1 MLTIEKLA
9 LDGLAKFA
17 AFGERLYEEDPFY
30 RHKRVDL
37 SGIPQAEIF
46 MAFDGEEPV
55 ARIAAIHDPALHYHG
70 QATGQLGF
78 FESVNDK
85 AVAGVLLDTACGRLR
100 QWNCDWAIG
109 PMNGNIWRS
118 YRLTRRSDRPPFFM
132 DNHHQPY
139 YCELF
144 VAHRFDSIA
153 EYKTT
158 RIEAGRFAF
167 PRLSRFEQQLSR
179 KNITVRSV
187 TRCSFETDLRKIYE
201 ICATAFSRN
210 FLYTEIDYP
219 AFKQIYRGIEPLL
232 DQCVVL
238 LAESE
243 NGAPLAFVFTVPNLF
258 ARGKR
263 SWVIRTLAV
272 VPGRFSQGI
281 GSYLVERVHQ
291 AADDNGVDELFH
303 ALMHCDNTSTRIG
316 GTAELY
322 HQYTLFGKRL

>member
-1 MLTIEKLA
+1 MTIEKLA
-9 LDGLAKFA
+9 LEGLAQFA

-30 RHKRVDL
+30 RHRCVDL

-46 MAFDGEEPV
+46 MAFDGQEPV
-55 ARIAAIHDPALHYHG
+55 GRIAAIHDPALLYRG

-85 AVAGVLLDTACGRLR
+85 AVAGVLLDTACDQLR

-109 PMNGNIWRS
+109 PMNGNTWRS
-118 YRLTRRSDRPPFFM
+118 YRLTWRSDRPPFFM

-139 YCELF
+139 YYELF
-144 VAHRFDSIA
+144 AAHRFDSIA

-158 RIEAGRFAF
+158 RIEAGHFAF
-167 PRLSRFEQQLSR
+167 PRLSRFEQHLSR

-187 TRCSFETDLRKIYE
+187 TRSSFETDLRKIYE
-201 ICATAFSRN
+201 ICTAGFSRN

-219 AFKQIYRGIEPLL
+219 SFKQIYRGIETLL

-243 NGAPLAFVFTVPNLF
+243 DGAPLAFVFTVPNLL
-258 ARGKR
+258 APWKR
-263 SWVIRTLAV
+263 SWVIKTLAV
-272 VPGRFSQGI
+272 VPGRASQGI
-281 GSYLVERVHQ
+281 GGYLVERVHQ
-291 AADDNGVDELFH
+291 AANDNGVDELFH
-303 ALMHCDNTSTRIG
+303 ALMHCDNISTRIG
-316 GTAELY
+316 SAAELY
-322 HQYTLFGKRL
+322 HRYTLFGKRL